1 MRFRILLFL
10 ILASLSALAQHNHYI
25 YIQSDNQQNFYIRKG
40 SEIISSSTSG
50 FVILPKIA
58 PGQQEFLVGFPKN
71 LYPEYQFAI
80 DIKGKDRGFAL
91 KNFNEKGWGLFD
103 LQSLEVI
110 MGKKIE
116 PKKEEV
122 KIEAGPM
129 TEDPF
134 SVILASAVGD
144 QRIREISLVYRE
156 EIVAQTP
163 PPLKAETGKTKTSEI
178 PKLDGAVAKVAVP
191 AKVEP
196 VANEPAVLSKNDPPL
211 AVSSSSSANDPVV
224 KSTATPAKKEEVVKN
239 TATPAK
245 KEEVVK
251 NTATPA
257 KKEEVVKH
265 TDDPAMKSAVVKTVA
280 DSAGQNAVVKN
291 ADEPANKADAVTNTV
306 EPATS
311 AQGPATEM
319 AGADAGSTQKKW
331 LNIKNPFAKKNNA
344 PVKSEPGV
352 VMIAGAPE
360 NGKSGEKKDS
370 VTVKQGDVTVAGL
383 EDNNAIKESV
393 AVKTPEPAI
402 KNSSVTRYME
412 YKSGKEIVLVFIDH
426 QVTRDDT
433 IRLSIDEEAIVAVD
447 SNKEGTADSVPVSV
461 VNTEKPAVAAVTG
474 NVIPKEKEGKPE
486 VVNTPVVAKEA
497 LPVGKDQQVA
507 EKKDDSVAAGVTAE
521 VRTDCRRMASEKDM
535 VSMRKKM
542 IMITDED
549 EMITI
554 ALKDFKSRCYS
565 TERIQN
571 LSYVFT
577 TDKGRYKLFDAAF
590 PYVYDPSNF
599 PLLERLL
606 NDDYYINRF
615 RALVNKN

>member
-40 SEIISSSTSG
+40 SEIISSSSSG

-58 PGQQEFLVGFPKN
+58 PGKQELLVGFPKN
-71 LYPEYQFAI
+71 QFPEYQFAI
-80 DIKGKDRGFAL
+80 EIKGKDRGFAL

-110 MGKKIE
+110 MGNKIE

-122 KIEAGPM
+122 KMEAGPM

-156 EIVAQTP
+156 EIIAQTP
-163 PPLKAETGKTKTSEI
+163 PPPKAETEKTKTSEI
-178 PKLDGAVAKVAVP
+178 PKSGDAVAKTAVP
-191 AKVEP
+191 VKVEP
-196 VANEPAVLSKNDPPL
+196 VAIEPAAASKKDPPV
-211 AVSSSSSANDPVV
+211 AVSSSSSAIDPAV
-224 KSTATPAKKEEVVKN
+224 KNTATPVKKEEVVKN
-239 TATPAK
+239 T
-245 KEEVVK
+245 
-251 NTATPA
+251 
-257 KKEEVVKH
+257 
-265 TDDPAMKSAVVKTVA
+265 DDPAKNNAVVKTVA
-280 DSAGQNAVVKN
+280 DSAEHNVMVKN
-291 ADEPANKADAVTNTV
+291 TDEPAKKAAVETNTI
-306 EPATS
+306 EPTK
-311 AQGPATEM
+311 TEQVT
-319 AGADAGSTQKKW
+319 AVSKTAAASPQKKG
-331 LNIKNPFAKKNNA
+331 LFKKNPFAKKTTA

-360 NGKSGEKKDS
+360 KDKGVEKKDS
-370 VTVKQGDVTVAGL
+370 VTVKQGDIAATEGA
-383 EDNNAIKESV
+383 NSNALKDSV
-393 AVKTPEPAI
+393 AVKDHVTAV
-402 KNSSVTRYME
+402 KNASVDKYME
-412 YKSGKEIVLVFIDH
+412 YKSGKETVLVFIDH
-426 QVTRDDT
+426 QGTRDDT

-447 SNKEGTADSVPVSV
+447 SKKEVTVDSVPESV
-461 VNTEKPAVAAVTG
+461 IDTEKPAVAVVTG
-474 NVIPKEKEGKPE
+474 NVIPKEKEEKPP
-486 VVNTPVVAKEA
+486 VSNPPVVAKET
-497 LPVGKDQQVA
+497 LPVVKEQQVA
-507 EKKDDSVAAGVTAE
+507 EKKEDSVAVGVSAE

-535 VSMRKKM
+535 VAMRKKM

-549 EMITI
+549 EMIAI

-565 TERIQN
+565 AERIQN

-599 PLLERLL
+599 PQLERLL